1 VPQAGDPS
9 SLNRYA
15 YARLNPL
22 RYVDPTGHC
31 WGPVSF
37 VRGLPGYGVTCGNL
51 EMALTIVQ
59 HPQATWEQKLLA
71 GGYIAVVGAAHGAL
85 LVGLG
90 MLTWEG
96 GSALLAGGSAAGGA
110 VQAACADA
118 DCTNEVRAAAEVARR
133 VWDLP
138 PLQRGQMLHRLFGQ
152 NLPERFPVVD
162 YWIPE
167 EGRVVSLK
175 TLDLGAQRYQDLKQ
189 LQQAVQEYIKKLAE
203 FRGASYGK
211 ESEQVIIRAQDIKIR
226 ELWLVISGG
235 NEKQWELLHA
245 LKQFAAER
253 NVMLKIILEVTR

>member
-1 VPQAGDPS
+1 MGPCWWGWGCRPGKGEAPS
-9 SLNRYA
+9 WR
-15 YARLNPL
+15 
-22 RYVDPTGHC
+22 
-31 WGPVSF
+31 
-37 VRGLPGYGVTCGNL
+37 
-51 EMALTIVQ
+51 
-59 HPQATWEQKLLA
+59 
-71 GGYIAVVGAAHGAL
+71 VGARRGD
-85 LVGLG
+85 
-90 MLTWEG
+90 
-96 GSALLAGGSAAGGA
+96 A

-118 DCTNEVRAAAEVARR
+118 DCVNEVQAAAEVARR

-162 YWIPE
+162 YWVPE

-175 TLDLGAQRYQDLKQ
+175 TLDLGAQRYQDLNQ
-189 LQQAVQEYIKKLAE
+189 LRQAVQEYIKKLAE

-211 ESEQVIIRAQDIKIR
+211 EAEQAIIRAQDIKIR